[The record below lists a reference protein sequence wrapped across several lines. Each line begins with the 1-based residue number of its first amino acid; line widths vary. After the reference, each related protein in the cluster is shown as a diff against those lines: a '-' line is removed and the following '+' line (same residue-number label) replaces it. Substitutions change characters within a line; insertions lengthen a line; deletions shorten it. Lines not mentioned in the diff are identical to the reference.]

1 MNMEVHTK
9 VNGVNTDQ
17 LFQTMDAIRENPEL
31 ARFEFRNSNQWID
44 GSWNRS
50 TVQGFFGAGQE
61 DTSRTEPFVWDND
74 EPPVLLGENRGGN
87 PVEYVLH
94 ALAGCITTTFVLHAA
109 SQGVPIKGVRTTFL
123 GKVDVQGLLGM
134 SKKVRPGYQHIQ
146 VRIDVDSDAPRKTIE
161 DLVELAKR
169 RSPVFD
175 TISKPVQIDVQLQ

>member
-1 MNMEVHTK
+1 MEVQTK
-9 VNGVNTDQ
+9 INGVNTEQ
-17 LFQTMDAIRENPEL
+17 LLQTMDAISENPGI
-31 ARFEFRNSNQWID
+31 ARFEFRNVNQWID

-50 TVQGFFGAGQE
+50 SVQGFYGAGQE

-94 ALAGCITTTFVLHAA
+94 ALAGCITTTLVLHAA
-109 SQGVPIKGVRTTFL
+109 SKGVPIMGIRTTFK
-123 GKVDVQGLLGM
+123 GQVDVQGLLGM

-146 VRIDVDSDAPRKTIE
+146 VHIEVDSDAPRKTIE
-161 DLVELAKR
+161 GLVELAKR

-175 TISKPVQIDVQLQ
+175 TISNPVQINVQLK